1 MEQRAAGRVHQPC
14 MHGDRNDVAAEDAD
28 LGLLGFFRCRV
39 GGRDVRLAPAS
50 RRLIVTVAL
59 EPGGL
64 GRESL
69 QGRLWPDAGAAEA
82 AKRLRQSLWRV
93 RRDTGARLLAVTS
106 SHVALA
112 DHVDVDLR
120 RGERLA
126 RLAARGAA
134 RSAEPDEVELLGR
147 ELLPCLP
154 EEDVWAARDRW
165 DLLRLLALERL
176 AEHAL
181 ASGDT
186 TGAIDLAEAAARV
199 DALAE
204 ASHRIRAA
212 AHLVREDQVSA
223 WRVFTRYRRLL
234 DEEMGL
240 QPSAAFR
247 GLLER
252 DGRTLVS

>member
-1 MEQRAAGRVHQPC
+1 MVG
-14 MHGDRNDVAAEDAD
+14 EDAG
-28 LGLLGFFRCRV
+28 LGLLGLFRCRV
-39 GGRDVRLAPAS
+39 GGRDVRPAPAP

-69 QGRLWPDAGAAEA
+69 QGRLWPDAEAAEA

-93 RRDTGARLLAVTS
+93 RRETGARLLAVTP

-112 DHVDVDLR
+112 DGVDVDLR

-126 RLAARGAA
+126 RLAAGGAVTA
-134 RSAEPDEVELLGR
+134 AEPDEAELLGA
-147 ELLPCLP
+147 ELLPCWP

-165 DLLRLLALERL
+165 NTLRLAALERL

-181 ASGDT
+181 AAGDAA
-186 TGAIDLAEAAARV
+186 GAIDLAEAAARV

-252 DGRTLVS
+252 CGRTLAS